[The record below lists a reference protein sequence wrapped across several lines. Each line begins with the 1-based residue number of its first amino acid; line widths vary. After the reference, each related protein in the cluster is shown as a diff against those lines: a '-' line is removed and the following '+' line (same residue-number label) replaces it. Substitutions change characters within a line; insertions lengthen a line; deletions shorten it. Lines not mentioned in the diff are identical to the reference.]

1 MTQDYWTEGYRA
13 GLSGK
18 HYADNPYEG
27 GHGATAWA
35 FGCSQG
41 ISDRN
46 KEAFKSILAALSGQK
61 GKGLNHGN

>member
-1 MTQDYWTEGYRA
+1 MKPDYWTEGYRA

-46 KEAFKSILAALSGQK
+46 TEAFERIFAALTGQSVK
-61 GKGLNHGN
+61 ES

>member
-1 MTQDYWTEGYRA
+1 MKPDYWTEGYRA

-27 GHGATAWA
+27 GYGATAWA

-46 KEAFKSILAALSGQK
+46 IEAFERILAALTDQPVKES
-61 GKGLNHGN
+61 